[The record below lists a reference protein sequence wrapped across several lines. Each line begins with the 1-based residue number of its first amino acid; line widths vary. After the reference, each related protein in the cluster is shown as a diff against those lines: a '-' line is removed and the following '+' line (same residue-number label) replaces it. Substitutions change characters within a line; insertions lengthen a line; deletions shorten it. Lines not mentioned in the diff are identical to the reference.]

1 MCVCAMFQLNNREEA
16 ETKRGGNGGRRQQ
29 MRVCTLY
36 ECLRIEYRYRNVPG
50 TVAPSTTPSYRR

>member
-1 MCVCAMFQLNNREEA
+1 MFELQINREEA

-36 ECLRIEYRYRNVPG
+36 ECLRIEYG
-50 TVAPSTTPSYRR
+50 TLMYSCSSTTPSYRR